1 MIGTIMTDI
10 KLNKCTFINL
20 LKSTNRPGINNV
32 IDWLESTDFFEAPA
46 STIYHEN
53 YAGGLC
59 EHSLKVYDNMM
70 KLKKEFKF
78 DIDDKQITIMTLLHD
93 VCKVN
98 TYVKDKKN
106 QKIGQNWVTVDYWK
120 RNDDY
125 PIGHGQKSIILL
137 QKTGFILTDLE
148 ILSIIAHMN
157 GYDKSDLFNASNIYD
172 KNELTIW
179 LHLADM
185 IATYKDRN
193 VI

>member
-1 MIGTIMTDI
+1 MPDTE
-10 KLNKCTFINL
+10 LNKFTFINIL
-20 LKSTNRPGINNV
+20 NSTNRHGVKNV

-53 YAGGLC
+53 YIGGLC
-59 EHSLKVYDNMM
+59 EHSLKVYANMM
-70 KLKKEFKF
+70 KLKREFKF
-78 DIDDKQITIMTLLHD
+78 DISDESIAIMALLHD

-98 TYVKDKKN
+98 TYTKDKKN

-125 PIGHGQKSIILL
+125 PIGHGQKSIILI

-148 ILSIIAHMN
+148 ILSIVAHMN

-172 KNELTIW
+172 TNELTIW

-185 IATYKDRN
+185 IATYKDRKR
-193 VI
+193 I

>member
-1 MIGTIMTDI
+1 MIDEI
-10 KLNKCTFINL
+10 KLLENKNNYIKL
-20 LKSTNRPGINNV
+20 LKSTNRYKVEDV

-46 STIYHEN
+46 STMYHEN
-53 YAGGLC
+53 YTGGLC
-59 EHSLKVYDNMM
+59 EHSLKVYDNMI
-70 KLKKEFKF
+70 KLKEEFKF
-78 DIDDKQITIMTLLHD
+78 DIDDEQIIIMALLHD

-98 TYVKDKKN
+98 TYTKDKKN
-106 QKIGQNWVTVDYWK
+106 QKIGQNWVTVDFWK

-125 PIGHGQKSIILL
+125 PIGHGQKSIILI

-148 ILSIIAHMN
+148 ILSIVAHMN

-185 IATYKDRN
+185 IATYKDRK
-193 VI
+193 II

>member
-1 MIGTIMTDI
+1 MIDEI
-10 KLNKCTFINL
+10 KLLENKNNYIKL
-20 LKSTNRPGINNV
+20 LKSTNRYKIENV

-53 YAGGLC
+53 YTGGLC
-59 EHSLKVYDNMM
+59 EHSLKVYDNMV
-70 KLKKEFKF
+70 KLKQEFKF
-78 DIDDKQITIMTLLHD
+78 DIDDEQIIIMALLHD
-93 VCKVN
+93 VCKAN
-98 TYVKDKKN
+98 TYIKDKKN

-125 PIGHGQKSIILL
+125 PIGHGQKSIILI
-137 QKTGFILTDLE
+137 QKTGFVLTDLE
-148 ILSIIAHMN
+148 ILSIVAHMN

-185 IATYKDRN
+185 IATYKDRK
-193 VI
+193 VA

>member
-1 MIGTIMTDI
+1 MTNTE
-10 KLNKCTFINL
+10 LNKCTFINL
-20 LKSTNRPGINNV
+20 LKSTNRSRINNV
-32 IDWLESTDFFEAPA
+32 IEWLKSTDFFEAPA

-53 YAGGLC
+53 YTGGLC
-59 EHSLKVYDNMM
+59 EHSLKVYDNMIR
-70 KLKKEFKF
+70 LKKEFKF
-78 DIDDKQITIMTLLHD
+78 NISDESIIVMALLHD

-98 TYVKDKKN
+98 IYTKDKKN
-106 QKIGQNWVTVDYWK
+106 QKIGQNWVTIDYWK

-137 QKTGFILTDLE
+137 QKTEFILNDLE
-148 ILSIIAHMN
+148 ILSIAAHMN

-185 IATYKDRN
+185 IATYKDRK

>member
-1 MIGTIMTDI
+1 MIDEI
-10 KLNKCTFINL
+10 KLLENKNNYINL
-20 LKSTNRPGINNV
+20 LKSTDRENIDKV

-46 STIYHEN
+46 STMYHEN
-53 YAGGLC
+53 YTGGLC
-59 EHSLKVYDNMM
+59 EHSLKVYDNMV
-70 KLKKEFKF
+70 KLKQEFKF
-78 DIDDKQITIMTLLHD
+78 DIDDEQIIIMTLLHD

-98 TYVKDKKN
+98 TYTKDKKN
-106 QKIGQNWVTVDYWK
+106 QKIGQNWETVDFWK

-148 ILSIIAHMN
+148 ILSIVAHMN
-157 GYDKSDLFNASNIYD
+157 GYEESKYFSASNIYD

-185 IATYKDRN
+185 IATYKDRK
-193 VI
+193 II

>member
-1 MIGTIMTDI
+1 MIDETKLLENKNNYI
-10 KLNKCTFINL
+10 KL
-20 LKSTNRPGINNV
+20 LKSTNRYKIENI

-53 YAGGLC
+53 YTGGLC

-70 KLKKEFKF
+70 KLKQEFKF
-78 DIDDKQITIMTLLHD
+78 DIDDEQIIIMALLHD

-98 TYVKDKKN
+98 TYTKDKKN
-106 QKIGQNWVTVDYWK
+106 QKIGQNWITVDYWK

-125 PIGHGQKSIILL
+125 PIGHGQKSIILI
-137 QKTGFILTDLE
+137 QKTGFVLTDLE
-148 ILSIIAHMN
+148 ILSIVAHMN
-157 GYDKSDLFNASNIYD
+157 GYDTSDLFNASNIYD

-185 IATYKDRN
+185 IATYKDRK
-193 VI
+193 VV

>member
-1 MIGTIMTDI
+1 MLNDI
-10 KLNKCTFINL
+10 EILKNKNNYIEL
-20 LKSTNRPGINNV
+20 LKNTNRENIDKV
-32 IDWLESTDFFEAPA
+32 IDWLKSTDFFEAPA
-46 STIYHEN
+46 STMYHEN
-53 YAGGLC
+53 YTGGLC
-59 EHSLKVYDNMM
+59 EHSLKVYNNMI
-70 KLKKEFKF
+70 KLKGEFKF
-78 DIDDKQITIMTLLHD
+78 NIDDESIIIMTLLHD

-98 TYVKDKKN
+98 TYTKDKKN

-125 PIGHGQKSIILL
+125 PIGHGQKSIIQI

-148 ILSIIAHMN
+148 ILSIAAHMN

-185 IATYKDRN
+185 IATYKDRK
-193 VI
+193 II

>member
-1 MIGTIMTDI
+1 MIDEI
-10 KLNKCTFINL
+10 KLLENKNNYIKL
-20 LKSTNRPGINNV
+20 LKSTNRYKIENV

-70 KLKKEFKF
+70 KLKQEFKF
-78 DIDDKQITIMTLLHD
+78 DIDDEQIIIMALLHD

-98 TYVKDKKN
+98 TYTKDKKN
-106 QKIGQNWVTVDYWK
+106 QKIGQNWVTVDFWK

-125 PIGHGQKSIILL
+125 PIGHGQKSIILI

-148 ILSIIAHMN
+148 ILSIVAHMN

-172 KNELTIW
+172 TNELTIW

-185 IATYKDRN
+185 IATYKDRK
-193 VI
+193 VV

>member
-1 MIGTIMTDI
+1 MIDEI
-10 KLNKCTFINL
+10 KLLENKNNYIKL
-20 LKSTNRPGINNV
+20 LKSTNRYKIDDV

-46 STIYHEN
+46 STMYHEN
-53 YAGGLC
+53 YTGGLC
-59 EHSLKVYDNMM
+59 EHSLKVYDNMV
-70 KLKKEFKF
+70 KLKQEFKF
-78 DIDDKQITIMTLLHD
+78 DIDDEQIIIMALLHD

-98 TYVKDKKN
+98 TYTKDKKN

-125 PIGHGQKSIILL
+125 PIGHGQKSIILI
-137 QKTGFILTDLE
+137 QKTGFVLTDLE
-148 ILSIIAHMN
+148 ILSIAAHMN

-185 IATYKDRN
+185 IATYKDRK
-193 VI
+193 II

>member
-1 MIGTIMTDI
+1 MINEI
-10 KLNKCTFINL
+10 KLLENKNNYIKL
-20 LKSTNRPGINNV
+20 LKSTNRYKVEDV

-46 STIYHEN
+46 STMYHEN
-53 YAGGLC
+53 YTGGLC
-59 EHSLKVYDNMM
+59 EHSLKVYDNMV
-70 KLKKEFKF
+70 KLKQEFKF
-78 DIDDKQITIMTLLHD
+78 DIDDEQIIIMALLHD

-98 TYVKDKKN
+98 TYTKDKKN

-125 PIGHGQKSIILL
+125 PIGHGQKSIILI

-148 ILSIIAHMN
+148 ILSIAAHMN

-185 IATYKDRN
+185 IATYKDRK
-193 VI
+193 II

>member
-1 MIGTIMTDI
+1 MIDEI
-10 KLNKCTFINL
+10 KLLENKNNYIKL
-20 LKSTNRPGINNV
+20 LKSTNRYKIEDL

-53 YAGGLC
+53 YTGGLC
-59 EHSLKVYDNMM
+59 EHSLKVYDNMV
-70 KLKKEFKF
+70 KLKQEFKF
-78 DIDDKQITIMTLLHD
+78 DIDDEQIIIMALLHD

-98 TYVKDKKN
+98 TYTKDKKN
-106 QKIGQNWVTVDYWK
+106 QKIGQNWVTVDFWK

-125 PIGHGQKSIILL
+125 PIGHGQKSIILI

-148 ILSIIAHMN
+148 ILSIVAHMN

-185 IATYKDRN
+185 IATYKDRK
-193 VI
+193 II

>member
-1 MIGTIMTDI
+1 MTDTVY
-10 KLNKCTFINL
+10 NKERFISL
-20 LKSTNRPGINNV
+20 LKTTNRAGVDKI
-32 IDWLESTDFFEAPA
+32 IAWLESTDFFEAPA
-46 STIYHEN
+46 STQYHEN
-53 YAGGLC
+53 YTGGLC
-59 EHSLKVYDNMM
+59 EHSLKVYNTFK
-70 KLKKEFKF
+70 KLHKAFNL
-78 DIDDKQITIMTLLHD
+78 DININSIIIMSLLHD

-98 TYVKDKKN
+98 TYTKDKKN

-125 PIGHGQKSIILL
+125 PIGHGQKSIILI

-148 ILSIIAHMN
+148 ILSIAAHMN

-185 IATYKDRN
+185 IATYKDRK
-193 VI
+193 II

>member
-1 MIGTIMTDI
+1 MIDVEN
-10 KLNKCTFINL
+10 NKFKFISL
-20 LKSTNRPGINNV
+20 LKSTNRYGIDNV

-53 YAGGLC
+53 YTGGLC

-70 KLKKEFKF
+70 KLKNEFKF
-78 DIDDKQITIMTLLHD
+78 DIDDEQITIMALLHD

-125 PIGHGQKSIILL
+125 PIGHGQKSIIEI

-148 ILSIIAHMN
+148 ILSIVAHMN

-185 IATYKDRN
+185 IATYKDRK

>member
-1 MIGTIMTDI
+1 MIDEI
-10 KLNKCTFINL
+10 KLLENKNNYIKL
-20 LKSTNRPGINNV
+20 LKSTNRYKIEDL

-53 YAGGLC
+53 YTGGLC
-59 EHSLKVYDNMM
+59 EHSLKVYDNMV
-70 KLKKEFKF
+70 KLKQEFKF
-78 DIDDKQITIMTLLHD
+78 DIDDEQIIIMSLLHD
-93 VCKVN
+93 VCKAN
-98 TYVKDKKN
+98 TYIKDKKN
-106 QKIGQNWVTVDYWK
+106 QKIGQNWVTVDFWK

-125 PIGHGQKSIILL
+125 PIGHGQKSIILI

-148 ILSIIAHMN
+148 ILSIAAHMN

-185 IATYKDRN
+185 IATYKDRK
-193 VI
+193 II

>member
-1 MIGTIMTDI
+1 MIDESKLLENKNNYI
-10 KLNKCTFINL
+10 KL
-20 LKSTNRPGINNV
+20 LKSTNRYKIEDV

-46 STIYHEN
+46 STMYHEN
-53 YAGGLC
+53 YTGGLC

-70 KLKKEFKF
+70 KLKQEFKF
-78 DIDDKQITIMTLLHD
+78 DIDDEQIIIMTLLHD
-93 VCKVN
+93 VCKAN
-98 TYVKDKKN
+98 TYIKDKKN

-125 PIGHGQKSIILL
+125 PIGHGQKSVIEI

-148 ILSIIAHMN
+148 ILSIVAHMN

-172 KNELTIW
+172 TNELTIW

-185 IATYKDRN
+185 IATYKDRK
-193 VI
+193 VV